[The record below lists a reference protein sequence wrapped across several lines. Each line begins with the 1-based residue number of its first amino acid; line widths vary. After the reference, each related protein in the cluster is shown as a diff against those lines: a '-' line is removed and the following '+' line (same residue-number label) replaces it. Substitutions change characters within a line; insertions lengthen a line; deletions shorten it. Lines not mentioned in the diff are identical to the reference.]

1 MEGAPENAD
10 NGGSRK
16 SKVTM
21 ARFRNITL
29 ILLLAATL
37 CIPPVLDG
45 YLVMY
50 KEQYY
55 RLYHVH
61 YHQYPDDTLENIF
74 WLEQA
79 LKANF
84 ANPLYALARI
94 ETEIQY
100 EKYCYLFMMHLNI
113 KMVEQYLYL
122 ANKFNKRH
130 AYFYNAPWKEENL
143 RSLDIAEKYFET
155 GRYYWAEAA
164 SWAEKAR
171 DKRFRFM
178 RLDKVEFWEDEAYR
192 IIELKT
198 FNYGKTIDRELA
210 MLYSV
215 REQFQAMEGPTERPA
230 E

>member
-1 MEGAPENAD
+1 
-10 NGGSRK
+10 
-16 SKVTM
+16 M

-29 ILLLAATL
+29 IFLLAATL
-37 CIPPVLDG
+37 CIPPALDG

-143 RSLDIAEKYFET
+143 RSLDIAEKYFEA

-192 IIELKT
+192 IVELKT

-210 MLYSV
+210 MLHSV
-215 REQFQAMEGPTERPA
+215 REQFQAMEGPADIPA
-230 E
+230 IR